1 MAAISAPIY
10 RRGIVESCAAM
21 GWLRKRASC
30 RRHGNAETAC
40 NRQHLNNSAVCKPT
54 YKRHAHTAGS
64 WPLLTVPYT
73 HLPPPP
79 QFSNPFSRPVKLD
92 VFSNAPFY
100 HHPRARLD
108 RLEIEGIDRSE
119 RNVCLSICLF
129 IFIRFSSRSTLS
141 FLILNLTNV
150 GLLNRYVNKRARANV

>member
-73 HLPPPP
+73 HLPPPVFQP
-79 QFSNPFSRPVKLD
+79 VFASRETGR
-92 VFSNAPFY
+92 VFERSFLPSSTRS
-100 HHPRARLD
+100 PRSARN
-108 RLEIEGIDRSE
+108 RGDRSF
-119 RNVCLSICLF
+119 RTKRLSIHLF
-129 IFIRFSSRSTLS
+129 VYIYS
-141 FLILNLTNV
+141 FLFAIDLILSNSKFNQCRFV
-150 GLLNRYVNKRARANV
+150 EQVC